1 MSRRFAGQRTVNQEG
16 RHVLRKGHSQV
27 ARPPSAPL
35 HKEEQGEHNQNPT
48 RWPPA
53 GLLCG
58 SVSPDWTPESP
69 ESPLLPRSADG
80 RFTQS
85 TCDRRERVWR
95 RCAAPVWSRPF
106 FLLGFTRLKC
116 FNFNQLREKP
126 RGGRVPT
133 HALVVCCWT
142 APKHVSVGAGHLQKD
157 WHPAFALPLF
167 SPHFLYPPLLSSVA
181 GRSDFLRARLL
192 FLLPGSR
199 QTFSLDLSLSL
210 SVFSSPPSMRWLAA
224 EADISIFLILVQR
237 C

>member
-35 HKEEQGEHNQNPT
+35 HKEEQGEHNRNPT

-58 SVSPDWTPESP
+58 VRDWTPESP

-85 TCDRRERVWR
+85 TCDRCERVWR

-116 FNFNQLREKP
+116 FNFNQLHEKP

-157 WHPAFALPLF
+157 WHPAFVYPF
-167 SPHFLYPPLLSSVA
+167 SPPISFTLLCSPLS
-181 GRSDFLRARLL
+181 
-192 FLLPGSR
+192 PGA
-199 QTFSLDLSLSL
+199 QTFSVPDC
-210 SVFSSPPSMRWLAA
+210 FSSCQ
-224 EADISIFLILVQR
+224 EADKHFRWICHSHLASFLPPFNEVIGSR
-237 C
+237 SRH